1 MKYRNALLLAS
12 FGVFAVA
19 CNEYQI
25 NKQTE
30 VQGDLDED
38 GEPDIAVDP
47 GSINFGNVIAYDE
60 AASPPDEEVAV
71 LTVTNEG
78 TVDLH
83 INGVELEEPTGPFS
97 LGSLSAA
104 LIQPGGSAQI
114 SVTFS
119 PREPG
124 ELSNTVFFLSDDP
137 DEGRVAVPITGVGVA
152 PAIELTPTEYD
163 FSSLYIGC
171 EGEQPFEIRNVGTA
185 PLEITSIGWT
195 TSGGTDL
202 SYVVDDGRPFP
213 ITLEPG
219 GSDKVTVLVTSAP
232 ADEVPDVAYIDV
244 SSNDPIRPSVRASI
258 DATGE
263 LFGSNTDLYE
273 QPIQGRTDIVF
284 AVDKSCSMNDDIANV
299 QSNFG
304 AFVTTLAGMDADFHV
319 AATVNDNGCIVG
331 SEKFIDDSFSPS
343 QSVATITTMIDLGGS
358 YASNTERAFMLFESF
373 LAEST
378 RSGGGCNPGT
388 IRDDA
393 KLALIGVSDE
403 VEQSVNSY
411 TYYVSLFQSL
421 KDNPDD
427 VVFHAIGGDYPSGC
441 ASAEPYRG
449 FYEATVATGGLFLS
463 LCATD
468 WGAHLEALA
477 EGSAAN
483 LTSFPLTDY
492 PVPSTISVR
501 VDGVT
506 TEAGW
511 NYDAGANAIEFEFD
525 YVPEGGSTVEISY
538 ALYGDCDA

>member
-25 NKQTE
+25 NKQTD

-60 AASPPDEEVAV
+60 AAAPPDEEVAV
-71 LTVTNEG
+71 ITVTNEG

-83 INGVELEEPTGPFS
+83 IEDVLLDDATGPFS

-114 SVTFS
+114 SVTFH

-137 DEGRVAVPITGVGVA
+137 DEGRVAVPIIGVGVA
-152 PAIELTPTEYD
+152 PAIQITPTEYD
-163 FSSLYIGC
+163 FGMLYIGC
-171 EGEQPFEIRNVGTA
+171 EGEQVFEISNVGTA
-185 PLEITSIGWT
+185 PLEVSSVGWT
-195 TSGGTDL
+195 TGGGSDL
-202 SYVVDDGRPFP
+202 SYAVLDSSLPATLNPGDRPIQVV
-213 ITLEPG
+213 
-219 GSDKVTVLVTSAP
+219 VTSAP
-232 ADEVPDVAYIDV
+232 TDEVPDVAYIDV
-244 SSNDPIRPSVRASI
+244 ASNDPIRPSVRASI

-273 QPIQGRTDIVF
+273 QPLQGRTDIIF

-304 AFVTTLAGMDADFHV
+304 SFVTTLAGMDADFHV

-388 IRDDA
+388 IREDA

-427 VVFHAIGGDYPSGC
+427 VIFHAIGGDYPSGC

-483 LTSFPLTDY
+483 LTSFALTDY
-492 PVPSTISVR
+492 PVPSTIAVR

-506 TEAGW
+506 TTTGW
-511 NYDAGANAIEFEFD
+511 SYDAGTNAIEFDFD

-538 ALYGDCDA
+538 ALYGDCDG

>member
-60 AASPPDEEVAV
+60 AAAPPDEEVAV
-71 LTVTNEG
+71 ITVTNEG

-83 INGVELEEPTGPFS
+83 INEVILEEPTGPFS

-114 SVTFS
+114 SVTFH

-124 ELSNTVFFLSDDP
+124 ELTNTVFFLSDDP
-137 DEGRVAVPITGVGVA
+137 DEGRVAVPINGVGVA

-163 FSSLYIGC
+163 FETLFIGC
-171 EGEQPFEIRNVGTA
+171 EGEQPFTINNIGTA
-185 PLEITSIGWT
+185 PLEVTSIGWT
-195 TSGGTDL
+195 TGGGTDL
-202 SYVVDDGRPFP
+202 SVRLPEGYPLPF
-213 ITLEPG
+213 TLAPG
-219 GSDKVTVLVTSAP
+219 EGGVEVWVTAAP
-232 ADEVPDVAYIDV
+232 TDEVPDVAYIDV
-244 SSNDPIRPSVRASI
+244 ASNDPIRPSVRASI
-258 DATGE
+258 DAAGE

-273 QPIQGRTDIVF
+273 QPLQGRTDIIF

-319 AATVNDNGCIVG
+319 AATVDDNGCVVG

-343 QSVATITTMIDLGGS
+343 QSVATITTMINLGGS

-427 VVFHAIGGDYPSGC
+427 AVFHAIGGDYPSGC

-483 LTSFPLTDY
+483 LTAFALTDY
-492 PVPSTISVR
+492 PVPSTITVR

-506 TEAGW
+506 TSTGW
-511 NYDAGANAIEFEFD
+511 SYDAGANAIEFEPD

>member
-25 NKQTE
+25 NKQTD

-60 AASPPDEEVAV
+60 AAAPPDEEVAV
-71 LTVTNEG
+71 ITVTNEG

-83 INGVELEEPTGPFS
+83 IEDVLLDDATGPFS

-114 SVTFS
+114 SVTFH

-137 DEGRVAVPITGVGVA
+137 DEGRVAVPIIGVGVA
-152 PAIELTPTEYD
+152 PAIQITPTEYD
-163 FSSLYIGC
+163 FGMLYIGC
-171 EGEQPFEIRNVGTA
+171 EGEQVFEISNVGTA
-185 PLEITSIGWT
+185 PLEVSSVGWT
-195 TSGGTDL
+195 TGGGSDL
-202 SYVVDDGRPFP
+202 SYAVLDSSLPA
-213 ITLEPG
+213 TLNPG
-219 GSDKVTVLVTSAP
+219 D
-232 ADEVPDVAYIDV
+232 
-244 SSNDPIRPSVRASI
+244 DPIRPSVRASI

-273 QPIQGRTDIVF
+273 QPLQGRTDIIF

-304 AFVTTLAGMDADFHV
+304 SFVTTLAGMDADFHV

-388 IRDDA
+388 IREDA

-427 VVFHAIGGDYPSGC
+427 VIFHAIGGDYPSGC

-483 LTSFPLTDY
+483 LTSFALTDY
-492 PVPSTISVR
+492 PVPSTIAVR

-506 TEAGW
+506 TTTGW
-511 NYDAGANAIEFEFD
+511 SYDAGTNAIEFDFD

-538 ALYGDCDA
+538 ALYGDCDG